1 MIFRYKS
8 DTILHQLNSLQELV
22 TQEYIYTNSDRSQ
35 SYAKWIFDWKRP
47 FSDTSILVTY
57 DGRIKAGIEFDK
69 IQVEVNEESRTITVT
84 LPDSVVLDNNIPQE
98 TIQVLDVQNGLFNS
112 VTFDDYNG
120 FIADQKIIMKQKAID
135 QGLLEKADAEAR
147 KTIETFLSMMPEINT
162 EDGYKLIVN

>member
-1 MIFRYKS
+1 M
-8 DTILHQLNSLQELV
+8 
-22 TQEYIYTNSDRSQ
+22 
-35 SYAKWIFDWKRP
+35 
-47 FSDTSILVTY
+47 
-57 DGRIKAGIEFDK
+57 
-69 IQVEVNEESRTITVT
+69 
-84 LPDSVVLDNNIPQE
+84 DNNIPQE

-162 EDGYKLIVN
+162 EDGYTLIVN